1 VTVRAR
7 RHTGVLAGLAL
18 SFGALALSLS
28 LSASAGAAGGQVCM
42 GVVVDEGSGTTLAVS
57 GVNVDP
63 GTTNDLQAMSAA
75 GEAPTQNDSGL
86 VCQINNY
93 PADGLSNCL
102 AAKKGQFFYW
112 SYWQGDPVTNTWTYA
127 SVGPASH
134 DVSAGQAY
142 VEGWRYQ
149 DPGPDNPTAPPPRI
163 SPAAAFSDT
172 CQSTTTTTTTSGGGG
187 GSSGGGSGSGTT
199 VPSSAPTAA
208 PTTQPVTAP
217 AAGTVSP
224 HAGNSGHAGTTTT
237 NPKGSSGNSP
247 STSEASS
254 TTTSSTARSTVTL
267 PKTGTSPSKL
277 AAADTASHGQ
287 SGGDPALPIVIVAV
301 LIGLLGGVAWF
312 RWRRR
317 PAEE

>member
-1 VTVRAR
+1 MIVRTR
-7 RHTGVLAGLAL
+7 RQAGVLAGLTL
-18 SFGALALSLS
+18 SFGALTAVSLS
-28 LSASAGAAGGQVCM
+28 MSAGAASGQLCM
-42 GVVVDEGSGTTLAVS
+42 GVVVDDGSGTPLAVS

-63 GTTNDLQAMSAA
+63 GTTNDLQAMSEA
-75 GEAPTQNDSGL
+75 GESPTQNDSGL

-112 SYWQGDPVTNTWTYA
+112 SYWQGDPETNTWTYA

-163 SPAAAFSDT
+163 SPAAAFLDT
-172 CQSTTTTTTTSGGGG
+172 CQSTTTTTTSGGGG
-187 GSSGGGSGSGTT
+187 GSSGGGSGSGTPA
-199 VPSSAPTAA
+199 PSTAPTAA
-208 PTTQPVTAP
+208 PTTQPATAS
-217 AAGTVSP
+217 ATRTVSP
-224 HAGNSGHAGTTTT
+224 HTGNAGPSGSTTT

-247 STSEASS
+247 STSETSS
-254 TTTSSTARSTVTL
+254 TTSSTALSTVTV
-267 PKTGTSPSKL
+267 PKTRTNPTKL
-277 AAADTASHGQ
+277 AAADTASMRQ

-301 LIGLLGGVAWF
+301 VIGLLGGVAWF

>member
-1 VTVRAR
+1 
-7 RHTGVLAGLAL
+7 
-18 SFGALALSLS
+18 
-28 LSASAGAAGGQVCM
+28 M
-42 GVVVDEGSGTTLAVS
+42 GVVVDDGSGTPLTVS

-75 GEAPTQNDSGL
+75 GESPTQNDSGL

-93 PADGLSNCL
+93 PVNGLSNCL
-102 AAKKGQFFYW
+102 GAKKGQFFYW
-112 SYWQGDPVTNTWTYA
+112 SYWQGDPETNTWTYA

-134 DVSAGQAY
+134 DVGAGQAY
-142 VEGWRYQ
+142 VEGWRFQ

-163 SPAAAFSDT
+163 SPAAAFLDT
-172 CQSTTTTTTTSGGGG
+172 CQSTTTTTTTSAGGG
-187 GSSGGGSGSGTT
+187 GSSGGGSGSGGPT
-199 VPSSAPTAA
+199 PSTAPTTA
-208 PTTQPVTAP
+208 PTTQPATAP

-224 HAGNSGHAGTTTT
+224 RAGNSGHAATTTT
-237 NPKGSSGNSP
+237 SAKGSSGNSP
-247 STSEASS
+247 STSEISS
-254 TTTSSTARSTVTL
+254 TTTSNTALSTT
-267 PKTGTSPSKL
+267 PKTRTSPSKL